1 MENINGLDL
10 VIVCVVAIS
19 GLFAF
24 CRGFLSEMLGIGSWI
39 VAGAG
44 GVYLLPYV
52 SPLTEK
58 FIRNGTLANIA
69 AGVLSSLILL
79 VVLTLVCSFLT
90 GKIRQSALN
99 RLDRFLGL
107 IFGFL
112 RGFIILMLMY
122 FILFVLSPKTLEDL
136 GKNSKLYPFLDD
148 VCLRVK
154 EHMPESLF
162 DNPSDKGG
170 KSKDSEELEGLLKAI
185 GKNEIEIA
193 AQEVKDL
200 PENDPLRQMVE
211 EHVKENGS
219 SGFFSFFE
227 KFTGG
232 DKDAK
237 NKKSA
242 RKKKAEKTEK
252 RDAVKKKNGDDD
264 LFDKLNGVQ
273 VESKNKK
280 GGDVVYGEKD
290 KEDLNRLILENIEE
304 APQ

>member
-39 VAGAG
+39 VAGTG

-58 FIRNGTLANIA
+58 FIRSGTLANIA

-170 KSKDSEELEGLLKAI
+170 KTKDSEELEGLLKAI

-211 EHVKENGS
+211 ERVKEKAS

-232 DKDAK
+232 G
-237 NKKSA
+237 
-242 RKKKAEKTEK
+242 KKAEPEKAVRPEK
-252 RDAVKKKNGDDD
+252 RKNRKKNGDDD

-290 KEDLNRLILENIEE
+290 KEDLNRLIMENIEE
-304 APQ
+304 AP

>member
-39 VAGAG
+39 VAGTG

-193 AQEVKDL
+193 AQEVKEL
-200 PENDPLRQMVE
+200 PKDDPLRQMVE

-219 SGFFSFFE
+219 SGIFSFFE

-252 RDAVKKKNGDDD
+252 SDAAKKKNGDDD

>member
-252 RDAVKKKNGDDD
+252 RAAAKKKGGDDD

>member
-39 VAGAG
+39 VAGTG

-252 RDAVKKKNGDDD
+252 RDAAKKKGGDDD

>member
-39 VAGAG
+39 VAGTG

-90 GKIRQSALN
+90 GKIRQSSLN

-136 GKNSKLYPFLDD
+136 
-148 VCLRVK
+148 
-154 EHMPESLF
+154 SL
-162 DNPSDKGG
+162 
-170 KSKDSEELEGLLKAI
+170 I
-185 GKNEIEIA
+185 HI
-193 AQEVKDL
+193 
-200 PENDPLRQMVE
+200 
-211 EHVKENGS
+211 
-219 SGFFSFFE
+219 
-227 KFTGG
+227 
-232 DKDAK
+232 
-237 NKKSA
+237 
-242 RKKKAEKTEK
+242 
-252 RDAVKKKNGDDD
+252 
-264 LFDKLNGVQ
+264 
-273 VESKNKK
+273 
-280 GGDVVYGEKD
+280 
-290 KEDLNRLILENIEE
+290 
-304 APQ
+304 

>member
-252 RDAVKKKNGDDD
+252 SDAAKKKNGDDD

>member
-1 MENINGLDL
+1 MENINGFDL

-39 VAGAG
+39 VAGTG

-90 GKIRQSALN
+90 GKIRQSSLN

-136 GKNSKLYPFLDD
+136 GRDSKLYPFLDD

>member
-39 VAGAG
+39 VAGTG

-170 KSKDSEELEGLLKAI
+170 KTKDSEELEGLLKAI
-185 GKNEIEIA
+185 GKDEIEMA

-252 RDAVKKKNGDDD
+252 RDAVKKKGGDDD

>member
-136 GKNSKLYPFLDD
+136 GRDSKLYPFLDD

-242 RKKKAEKTEK
+242 RKKNAEKTEK

>member
-112 RGFIILMLMY
+112 RGLIILMLMY

>member
-58 FIRNGTLANIA
+58 FIRSGTLANIV

-90 GKIRQSALN
+90 SKIRQSALN

-170 KSKDSEELEGLLKAI
+170 KTKDSEELEGLLKAI

-252 RDAVKKKNGDDD
+252 RDAAKKKNGDDD

>member
-39 VAGAG
+39 VAGTG

-52 SPLTEK
+52 SPLTER

>member
-39 VAGAG
+39 VAGTG

-136 GKNSKLYPFLDD
+136 GRDSKLYPFLDD

-252 RDAVKKKNGDDD
+252 RDAAKKKGGDDD

>member
-39 VAGAG
+39 VAGTG

-136 GKNSKLYPFLDD
+136 GRDSKLSPFLDD

-252 RDAVKKKNGDDD
+252 RDAVKKKGGDDD

>member
-39 VAGAG
+39 VAGTG

-136 GKNSKLYPFLDD
+136 GRDSKLYPFLDD

-242 RKKKAEKTEK
+242 RKKNAEKTEK

-280 GGDVVYGEKD
+280 GGDIVYGEKD

>member
-39 VAGAG
+39 VAGTG

-242 RKKKAEKTEK
+242 RKKNAEKTEK

>member
-136 GKNSKLYPFLDD
+136 GRDSKLYPFLDD

-219 SGFFSFFE
+219 SGIFSFFE

-252 RDAVKKKNGDDD
+252 RDAAKKKGGDDD

>member
-1 MENINGLDL
+1 
-10 VIVCVVAIS
+10 
-19 GLFAF
+19 
-24 CRGFLSEMLGIGSWI
+24 
-39 VAGAG
+39 
-44 GVYLLPYV
+44 
-52 SPLTEK
+52 
-58 FIRNGTLANIA
+58 
-69 AGVLSSLILL
+69 
-79 VVLTLVCSFLT
+79 
-90 GKIRQSALN
+90 
-99 RLDRFLGL
+99 
-107 IFGFL
+107 
-112 RGFIILMLMY
+112 MLMY

-136 GKNSKLYPFLDD
+136 GRDSKLYPFLDD

-219 SGFFSFFE
+219 SGILSFFE

-232 DKDAK
+232 DKDAN

-252 RDAVKKKNGDDD
+252 SDAAKKKGGDDD

>member
-39 VAGAG
+39 VAGTG

-219 SGFFSFFE
+219 SGIFSFFE

>member
-136 GKNSKLYPFLDD
+136 GRDSKLYPFLDD

-252 RDAVKKKNGDDD
+252 SDAAKKKNGDDD

>member
-252 RDAVKKKNGDDD
+252 RDAAKKKGGDDD

>member
-39 VAGAG
+39 VAGTG

-136 GKNSKLYPFLDD
+136 GRDSKLYPFLDD

-242 RKKKAEKTEK
+242 RKKNAEKTEK

>member
-136 GKNSKLYPFLDD
+136 GRDSKLYPFLDD

-252 RDAVKKKNGDDD
+252 RDAAKKKNGDDD

>member
-39 VAGAG
+39 VAGTG

-136 GKNSKLYPFLDD
+136 GRDSKLYPFLDD

-252 RDAVKKKNGDDD
+252 SDAAKKKNGDDD

>member
-39 VAGAG
+39 VAGTG

-90 GKIRQSALN
+90 GKIRQSSLN

-136 GKNSKLYPFLDD
+136 GRDSKLYPFLDD

-280 GGDVVYGEKD
+280 GGDIVYGEKD

>member
-39 VAGAG
+39 VAGTG

-52 SPLTEK
+52 SPLTEN

-90 GKIRQSALN
+90 GKIRQSSLN

-136 GKNSKLYPFLDD
+136 GRDSKLYPFLDD

-162 DNPSDKGG
+162 DNPSDKSG
-170 KSKDSEELEGLLKAI
+170 KSKDSEELEGLLKSI

-280 GGDVVYGEKD
+280 GGDIVYGEKD

>member
-39 VAGAG
+39 VAGTG

-136 GKNSKLYPFLDD
+136 GRDSKLYPFLDD

>member
-39 VAGAG
+39 VAGTG

-90 GKIRQSALN
+90 GKIRQSSLN

-136 GKNSKLYPFLDD
+136 GRDSKLYPFLDD

-162 DNPSDKGG
+162 DNPSDKSG

-280 GGDVVYGEKD
+280 GGDIVYGEKD

>member
-219 SGFFSFFE
+219 SGIFSFFE

-252 RDAVKKKNGDDD
+252 RDAAKKKGGDDD

>member
-39 VAGAG
+39 VAGTG

-252 RDAVKKKNGDDD
+252 QDAVKKKNGDDD

>member
-39 VAGAG
+39 VAGTG

-136 GKNSKLYPFLDD
+136 GRDSKLYPFLDD

-252 RDAVKKKNGDDD
+252 RDAAKKKNGDDD

>member
-39 VAGAG
+39 VAGTG

-136 GKNSKLYPFLDD
+136 GRDSKLYPFLDD

-219 SGFFSFFE
+219 SGIFSFFE

-252 RDAVKKKNGDDD
+252 SDAAKKKGGDDD

>member
-39 VAGAG
+39 VAGTG

-136 GKNSKLYPFLDD
+136 GRDSKLYPFLDD

-219 SGFFSFFE
+219 SGIFSFFE

-252 RDAVKKKNGDDD
+252 RDAAKKKGGDDD

>member
-252 RDAVKKKNGDDD
+252 RDAAKKKNGDDD

-304 APQ
+304 VPQ

>member
-136 GKNSKLYPFLDD
+136 GRDSKLYPFLDD

-170 KSKDSEELEGLLKAI
+170 ESKDSEELEGLLKAI

-252 RDAVKKKNGDDD
+252 RDAAKKKGGDDD

>member
-10 VIVCVVAIS
+10 VIVCVVTVS

-39 VAGAG
+39 VAGTG

-58 FIRNGTLANIA
+58 FIRSGTLANIV

-90 GKIRQSALN
+90 SKIRQSALN

-136 GKNSKLYPFLDD
+136 GKDSKLYPFLDD

-170 KSKDSEELEGLLKAI
+170 KTKDSEELEGLLKAI
-185 GKNEIEIA
+185 GKDEIEMA
-193 AQEVKDL
+193 AQEVKEL
-200 PENDPLRQMVE
+200 PKDDPLRQMVE
-211 EHVKENGS
+211 EQVKEKAS
-219 SGFFSFFE
+219 SGFFSFFD

-232 DKDAK
+232 GEKAESEKTARPEKRKNQKKKDA
-237 NKKSA
+237 
-242 RKKKAEKTEK
+242 
-252 RDAVKKKNGDDD
+252 DDD

-290 KEDLNRLILENIEE
+290 KEDLNRLIMENIEE
-304 APQ
+304 AP

>member
-1 MENINGLDL
+1 MENINGFDL

-39 VAGAG
+39 VAGTG

-136 GKNSKLYPFLDD
+136 GRDSKLYPFLDD

-170 KSKDSEELEGLLKAI
+170 KSKDSEELEGLLKTI

-211 EHVKENGS
+211 EYVKENGS

-227 KFTGG
+227 KITGG

-237 NKKSA
+237 NKTSA

>member
-39 VAGAG
+39 VAGTG

-136 GKNSKLYPFLDD
+136 GRDSKLYPFLDD

-252 RDAVKKKNGDDD
+252 RDAVKKKGGDDD

>member
-39 VAGAG
+39 VAGTG

-136 GKNSKLYPFLDD
+136 GRDSKLYPFLDD

-219 SGFFSFFE
+219 SGIFSFFE

>member
-39 VAGAG
+39 VAGTG

-136 GKNSKLYPFLDD
+136 GRDSKLYPFLDD

-232 DKDAK
+232 NKDAK

-252 RDAVKKKNGDDD
+252 SDAAKKKNGDDD